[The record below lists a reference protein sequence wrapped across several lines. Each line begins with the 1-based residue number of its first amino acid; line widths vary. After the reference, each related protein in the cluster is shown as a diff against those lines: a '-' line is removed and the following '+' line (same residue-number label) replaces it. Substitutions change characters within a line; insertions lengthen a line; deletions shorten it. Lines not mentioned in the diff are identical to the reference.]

1 MNNNKHMIKLTS
13 KTLLV
18 AFSIMLFNVKAQD
31 ANSNTFSLQQA
42 IDYAYKNSPNYLN
55 AQNDVLMAKYKRK
68 EVLGIAMPQL
78 NANVDFK
85 DFERI
90 PTSVL
95 PNFVSPAVYGG
106 LVAAGAAPY
115 DPAKL
120 TSAAYDPIAAQFG
133 TKYQLSGTA
142 SASLL
147 VFSADYLVGLKA
159 TKEYI
164 SLMNINVSRSKSDL
178 VSQVSKAYYSVLVNK
193 ERIKLLE
200 ANIVKLE
207 KLLNDTKAFNK
218 QGFVEQIDVDRL
230 EVAYNNLTTEKE
242 KIERLI
248 SLSENLLK
256 FQMGHTGKEKLTL
269 TDSLIVSEN
278 TPVDASKITATQR
291 SEYQMLEVQQ
301 RLNTI
306 NVKRLK
312 FGYLPTLVAYGSLG
326 YSGQRSDTKFFNK
339 QNNWYPT
346 ALIGGTLSLN
356 LFDGLQRHYKI
367 QQAKLDFKKGENN
380 LKNLQLAIELE
391 GASAAVNYN
400 NAVSSLQVQ
409 KRNLDLAKNIY
420 DVSQKKYQQGVG
432 SNLEVINAQA
442 SLKESETN
450 YFNAIYDMLV
460 YKIDYQKA
468 IGTLV
473 K

>member
-1 MNNNKHMIKLTS
+1 MNKNKQINKYMIKLNS
-13 KTLLV
+13 YTLLISLSV
-18 AFSIMLFNVKAQD
+18 MLFQSKAQETK
-31 ANSNTFSLQQA
+31 SNTFSLQQS

-68 EVLGIAMPQL
+68 EVLGLAMPQIT
-78 NANVDFK
+78 ASVDMKNFL
-85 DFERI
+85 EI
-90 PTSVL
+90 PSSVV
-95 PNFVSPAVYGG
+95 PGQFFGGPEGSFAAV
-106 LVAAGAAPY
+106 
-115 DPAKL
+115 K
-120 TSAAYDPIAAQFG
+120 FG
-133 TKYQLSGTA
+133 TTFQTQAGA

-147 VFSADYLVGLKA
+147 VFSADYLIGLKA

-164 SLMNINVSRSKSDL
+164 DLMNINVTRGKTEL
-178 VSQVSKAYYSVLVNK
+178 VSQVSKAYYSVLVNQ
-193 ERIKLLE
+193 ERIKVLD

-230 EVAYNNLTTEKE
+230 EVAFNNLTTEKQ
-242 KIERLI
+242 KIVRLI
-248 SLSENLLK
+248 SLSENVLK
-256 FQMGHTGKEKLTL
+256 FQMGYVGNENLVL
-269 TDSLIVSEN
+269 TDSLSVTDN
-278 TPVDASKITATQR
+278 TEISVSKIDVAKRT
-291 SEYQMLEVQQ
+291 EYQLLESQQ

-306 NVKRLK
+306 NVKRLQ
-312 FGYLPTLVAYGSLG
+312 FGYLPTLVAYGNIAANGFGNDLKYVG
-326 YSGQRSDTKFFNK
+326 YINK
-339 QNNWYPT
+339 YFQT
-346 ALIGGTLSLN
+346 RLIGATLSLN
-356 LFDGLQRHYKI
+356 VFDGFQRHYKI

-391 GASAAVNYN
+391 GASAVVNYN

-420 DVSQKKYQQGVG
+420 TVAQKKYEQGVG

-450 YFNAIYDMLV
+450 YFNAVYDMLV
-460 YKIDYQKA
+460 YKIDYLKA
-468 IGTLV
+468 TGSLV